1 MVEPYTDAEIDAI
14 RHLILQNH
22 NPDDSELIKVSSRNP
37 TELKQLIRR
46 HLNLFLDDS
55 IKNQKICSIFNSSHQ
70 NLSLGSLAKPEINS
84 SIPAQ
89 QISLSLPPKFR
100 AKTPS
105 HHPKVDS
112 VTDRSQDRIPL
123 LPKCATSPSAV
134 SRHMND
140 HVNPKIGSLAAVLH
154 PSLGPAHVCRVLSKR
169 SQNNGIFY
177 LISFFQSELS
187 PSYVP
192 SEYLFELEHH
202 IGFPLGNEPEFSK
215 AMLSENVTVDW
226 LLERI
231 FSSAQNLVIKNSEVL
246 FHSEISN
253 TEWKPEP
260 QQIQQVMFRCVS
272 CAALLLTCYISC
284 RWEIPKDKMDQIL
297 TTIFRTNPPKFAATD
312 ETIEKIKQSIMRL
325 ISITE
330 SNQTDNV

>member
-1 MVEPYTDAEIDAI
+1 MAGLYSESEIAAI
-14 RHLILQNH
+14 RHLILENT
-22 NPDDSELIKVSSRNP
+22 NPDDSDLMKVSSHSPMEN
-37 TELKQLIRR
+37 KQLIRR
-46 HLNLFLDDS
+46 YLNLFLDAS
-55 IKNQKICSIFNSSHQ
+55 TTVQKICSVFNSHQ
-70 NLSLGSLAKPEINS
+70 QKSTFAS
-84 SIPAQ
+84 SIKSELITPTAPS
-89 QISLSLPPKFR
+89 QISLALPPKFR

-105 HHPKVDS
+105 RQPNIEPL
-112 VTDRSQDRIPL
+112 TDRSQIRIPL

-134 SRHMND
+134 SRHLVD
-140 HVNPKIGSLAAVLH
+140 HVDPKIGSLAAVLH

-169 SQNNGIFY
+169 SQNNGTFY

-187 PSYVP
+187 PCYVP
-192 SEYLFELEHH
+192 SEYLFELEPH

-215 AMLSENVTVDW
+215 AMLSANVTVDW

-246 FHSEISN
+246 FHSESASDSV
-253 TEWKPEP
+253 WKPEP

-284 RWEIPKDKMDQIL
+284 RWEIPKEKMDQIL
-297 TTIFRTNPPKFAATD
+297 STIFRTNPSKFIATD
-312 ETIEKIKQSIMRL
+312 ETIERIKQSILQL

-330 SNQTDNV
+330 NSQS